1 MRLPALLLSGL
12 FVFGLLAE
20 PNPARSAEA
29 APGSAKKKIR
39 IVLVGDSTV
48 GESSGWG
55 PGFAAWINPATAECI
70 NAARNGRSSKSFFGE
85 NLWQPALDLKGDY
98 YLIQFG
104 HNDEPGKGPERET
117 DPATTFPQ
125 NLSRYVNEA
134 RAIGARPIL
143 VTSLTRRKFTPGRP
157 HQLLPSLVPYAAATA
172 RVAQLEHTPLLDL
185 HARSIAFCEQ
195 LGEPGC
201 EALSPRT
208 AEGGV
213 DQTHLNAKGSA
224 AIARLVV
231 EELRRIAPELASA
244 FLAEPRPL
252 LEMPVPAGVSPTPAE
267 PPMSKQN
274 SNSEAK
280 KP

>member
-1 MRLPALLLSGL
+1 MRSSALLLTGL
-12 FVFGLLAE
+12 FVIGLLVE
-20 PNPARSAEA
+20 PRVARSAEA
-29 APGSAKKKIR
+29 TSGSAQKKIR

-55 PGFAAWINPATAECI
+55 PGFAAWVNPAVAECI
-70 NAARNGRSSKSFFGE
+70 NAARNGRSSKSFIGE

-125 NLSRYVNEA
+125 NLSRYVDDA
-134 RAIGARPIL
+134 RAIGAQPIL
-143 VTSLTRRKFTPGRP
+143 VTSLTRRKFAPGDP
-157 HQLLPSLVPYAAATA
+157 HRLLPSLVPYAAATA
-172 RVAQLEHTPLLDL
+172 SVAQAKRVPLLDL

-195 LGEPGC
+195 LGEAGC
-201 EALSPRT
+201 DAISPRT

-231 EELRRIAPELASA
+231 EELRRTRPELASA

-252 LEMPVPAGVSPTPAE
+252 LEMPVAAGASQSSADSPA
-267 PPMSKQN
+267 
-274 SNSEAK
+274 SNK
-280 KP
+280 K

>member
-1 MRLPALLLSGL
+1 MRLYALLLSGL
-12 FVFGLLAE
+12 FAFGLLIE
-20 PNPARSAEA
+20 PHSVRAAEA
-29 APGSAKKKIR
+29 APSSAKKKIR

-55 PGFAAWINPATAECI
+55 PGFACWVNPDVAECI
-70 NAARNGRSSKSFFGE
+70 NAARNGRSSKSFIGE
-85 NLWQPALDLKGDY
+85 NLWQPALELKGDY

-125 NLSRYVNEA
+125 NLARYVDDA
-134 RAIGARPIL
+134 RAIGAKPIL
-143 VTSLTRRKFTPGRP
+143 VTSLTRRKFVAGNP
-157 HQLLPSLVPYAAATA
+157 HLLLPSLVPYAAATA
-172 RVAQLEHTPLLDL
+172 SVAQAKRVPLLDL

-231 EELRRIAPELASA
+231 EDLRRTVPELASA

-252 LEMPVPAGVSPTPAE
+252 REMPVAAGATPTPDKSPA
-267 PPMSKQN
+267 
-274 SNSEAK
+274 ADK
-280 KP
+280 K

>member
-1 MRLPALLLSGL
+1 MKLSSVLLSGL
-12 FVFGLLAE
+12 VALGLLVEIPA
-20 PNPARSAEA
+20 ARSAEA
-29 APGSAKKKIR
+29 PPSPAKKKLR

-55 PGFAAWINPATAECI
+55 PGFAAWVNPAVAECI
-70 NAARNGRSSKSFFGE
+70 NAARNGRSSKSFIGE

-125 NLSRYVNEA
+125 NLVRYVDDA

-143 VTSLTRRKFTPGRP
+143 VTSLTRRKFVSGNP

-172 RVAQLEHTPLLDL
+172 GVAQAKHVPLLDL

-224 AIARLVV
+224 AIARLLI
-231 EELRRIAPELASA
+231 EELRRIAPELSSA

-252 LEMPVPAGVSPTPAE
+252 LAMPVPTEAPA
-267 PPMSKQN
+267 PKQN
-274 SNSEAK
+274 TSEAK

>member
-12 FVFGLLAE
+12 LAVGLLAE
-20 PNPARSAEA
+20 SPA
-29 APGSAKKKIR
+29 APAAEVAPSPAKKRIR

-55 PGFAAWINPATAECI
+55 PGFAAWVNPAVAECL
-70 NAARNGRSSKSFFGE
+70 NAARNGRSSKSFMGE
-85 NLWQPALDLKGDY
+85 NLWQPALELKGDY

-125 NLSRYVNEA
+125 NLSRYVDDA
-134 RAIGARPIL
+134 RAIGAKPIL
-143 VTSLTRRKFTPGRP
+143 VTSLTRRKFVAGNP

-172 RVAQLEHTPLLDL
+172 GVARAKHVPLLDL

-195 LGEPGC
+195 LGKPGC

-213 DQTHLNAKGSA
+213 DQTHLNARGSA

-231 EELRRIAPELASA
+231 EELRRLVPELAPA

-252 LEMPVPAGVSPTPAE
+252 LEMPVAATATPASEKTPTP
-267 PPMSKQN
+267 KQN
-274 SNSEAK
+274 NPEAR